1 MTTLVSYFDPQPT
14 PADLPARL
22 PDPFAPQ
29 PPAAIAQRAARELEA
44 LLQRGEPIAAQLF
57 EGPRRGKMF
66 GVLVVADATG
76 RVGVLR
82 GFSGM
87 IEGSWQ
93 VPGFV
98 GPLFAPELRDAVWP
112 AGRDELAAFDRQLEL
127 LAARPEAIAV
137 TAALARL
144 DTLHAA
150 ANVALAQEHESRRQ
164 RRDQQRDEDAHRIL
178 SPADRAA
185 AEQVRART
193 SHADTVAH
201 RQQRRAQRLE
211 REPAARVLRD
221 LAQQR
226 LGLQRQRAARSCELL
241 EQLFAGYQID
251 SARGQR
257 RSLRDL
263 FAPAAP
269 PGGAGDCAGP
279 KLFAHAQREG
289 LRPIALA
296 EFWVGTP
303 PSGAGRQTGIYHPS
317 CARKCGPVLA
327 HMLDGLT
334 IDPG

>member
-1 MTTLVSYFDPQPT
+1 MTTLVTYFDPQPD

-22 PDPFAPQ
+22 PDPFAARA
-29 PPAAIAQRAARELEA
+29 PAAIAQRAAVELEG
-44 LLQRGEPIAAQLF
+44 LLHRGEPISAQLF

-66 GVLVVADATG
+66 GVLVVADAAG
-76 RVGVLR
+76 RVGALR

-98 GPLFAPELRDAVWP
+98 GPLFALAQREAVWP
-112 AGRDELAAFDRQLEL
+112 AGREELAAFDRQLAD
-127 LAARPEAIAV
+127 LAGAPEATAA
-137 TAALARL
+137 TAALAAL
-144 DTLHAA
+144 DLLHAGSNA
-150 ANVALAQEHESRRQ
+150 ALALAHERR
-164 RRDQQRDEDAHRIL
+164 RQQRDDERTADARAIL
-178 SPADRAA
+178 SPSDRAA
-185 AEQVRART
+185 AEEARVRA

-211 REPAARVLRD
+211 REPSERILRD
-221 LAQQR
+221 LGERR
-226 LGLQRQRAARSCELL
+226 LDLERRRAARSCELL
-241 EQLFAGYQID
+241 EQLFAGYEID

-263 FAPAAP
+263 FAPGTP

-279 KLFAHAQREG
+279 KLFGHAFREG

-303 PSGAGRQTGIYHPS
+303 PSSAGRAAGIYHPS
-317 CARKCGPVLA
+317 CQRKCGPVLA
-327 HMLDGLT
+327 HMLEGMLARD
-334 IDPG
+334 